1 MSTAMVKRP
10 IARLRALRAL
20 AEGAHPSIELLADV
34 SGRSPRCLR
43 LLAVREEWNLT
54 PAASADIHNRIRPIV
69 SKLLDKL
76 EAVSERAAEEE
87 GRMERGEID
96 AVLTMLRAIDKI
108 NEIQRP
114 EEAVAK
120 KQKQDDEDLATV
132 LERINE
138 RIIALARALADQMVA
153 QDRAAATGAS
163 AGRGVGKKRKAAA
176 IPAAGN

>member
-1 MSTAMVKRP
+1 MAKRP

-20 AEGAHPSIELLADV
+20 AEGAHPSIELLADAT
-34 SGRSPRCLR
+34 SRSPRCLR
-43 LLAVREEWNLT
+43 LLAIREQWNLDRV
-54 PAASADIHNRIRPIV
+54 SNADIHSRIKPIV

-76 EAVSERAAEEE
+76 EAVSERAAEDE

-153 QDRAAATGAS
+153 QDRAAAIGAGTGA
-163 AGRGVGKKRKAAA
+163 GVGKKRKVAA
-176 IPAAGN
+176 ISAAGD